1 LPNLLAN
8 DNNTAIDFTG
18 IDLNIMIVIDNFAF
32 YYKTEERIMKK
43 ISYLLAGLL
52 CLSTSVFAEDHLAEA
67 TKHANEAVSEGHAG
81 SAPKMMHHAKAA
93 LDHALAA
100 SIVAKSVPKN
110 HINAA
115 SKSLQESIDQSS
127 LNQVEGATKS
137 AETAVEHLNA
147 AKK

>member
-1 LPNLLAN
+1 
-8 DNNTAIDFTG
+8 
-18 IDLNIMIVIDNFAF
+18 
-32 YYKTEERIMKK
+32 
-43 ISYLLAGLL
+43 
-52 CLSTSVFAEDHLAEA
+52 
-67 TKHANEAVSEGHAG
+67 
-81 SAPKMMHHAKAA
+81 MMHHAKAA

-100 SIVAKSVPKN
+100 SIVAKSIPKN

-127 LNQVEGATKS
+127 LNQVAGATKS

>member
-1 LPNLLAN
+1 
-8 DNNTAIDFTG
+8 
-18 IDLNIMIVIDNFAF
+18 
-32 YYKTEERIMKK
+32 MKK
-43 ISYLLAGLL
+43 ISYLLAGLLL

-100 SIVAKSVPKN
+100 SIIAKSVPKN

-137 AETAVEHLNA
+137 AEAAVEHLNA

>member
-1 LPNLLAN
+1 
-8 DNNTAIDFTG
+8 
-18 IDLNIMIVIDNFAF
+18 
-32 YYKTEERIMKK
+32 MKK
-43 ISYLLAGLL
+43 ISYLLAGLLL

-93 LDHALAA
+93 LDHSLAA

-115 SKSLQESIDQSS
+115 SKHQHVHRHKAHLSTNHTTRGS
-127 LNQVEGATKS
+127 N
-137 AETAVEHLNA
+137 AV
-147 AKK
+147 